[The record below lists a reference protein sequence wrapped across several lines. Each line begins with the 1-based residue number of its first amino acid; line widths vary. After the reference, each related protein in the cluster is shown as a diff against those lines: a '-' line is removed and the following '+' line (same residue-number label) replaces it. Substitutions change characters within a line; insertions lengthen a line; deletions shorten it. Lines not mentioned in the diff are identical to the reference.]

1 MTYTRRCL
9 IKPPDFVS
17 SNAKFNSI
25 AFGVSSTCLIEDAD
39 PETVQVFGH
48 CSCYSPVHSDWIA
61 YRGFYAQVN
70 FANRFLGGGVL
81 RGGCVQEEIL
91 CCIRPEILAGLLF
104 IEAMDNHEALIIE
117 GAERF
122 SRYTGYGTTF
132 KWAGDFNE
140 AVDAKNTR

>member
-1 MTYTRRCL
+1 MSF
-9 IKPPDFVS
+9 PSF
-17 SNAKFNSI
+17 
-25 AFGVSSTCLIEDAD
+25 
-39 PETVQVFGH
+39 
-48 CSCYSPVHSDWIA
+48 
-61 YRGFYAQVN
+61 QVN

-91 CCIRPEILAGLLF
+91 CCFRPEVLIGRLF
-104 IEAMDNHEALIIE
+104 AECLDKHEALIIE

-122 SRYTGYGTTF
+122 SRYTGYSNNF